1 MQLLSGLVLSLPDAY
16 VLGMALIVTKRAK
29 DSAMKS
35 KLFFNAFLL
44 FLVVAV
50 VGCSR
55 MEAQRHELSMKG
67 QILDVIGNSAYLCI
81 GSKDGAEVGDQFMV
95 YRFSR
100 AMNPNAEYAEQ
111 PYYKREVAGRIKIIE
126 IIDEHMA
133 KARILE
139 GEVKPHYFAE
149 LEG

>member
-1 MQLLSGLVLSLPDAY
+1 
-16 VLGMALIVTKRAK
+16 
-29 DSAMKS
+29 MKS
-35 KLFFNAFLL
+35 KLFFKAFLL

-55 MEAQRHELSMKG
+55 MEAQRHKLSMKG

-111 PYYKREVAGRIKIIE
+111 PYYKREVAGKIRIIE
-126 IIDEHMA
+126 IFDEHMA